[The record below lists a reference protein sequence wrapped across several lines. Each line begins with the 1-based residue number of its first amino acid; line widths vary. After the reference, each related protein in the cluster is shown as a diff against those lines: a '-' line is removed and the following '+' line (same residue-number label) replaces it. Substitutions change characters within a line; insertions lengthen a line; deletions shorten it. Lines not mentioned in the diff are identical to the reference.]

1 MAKDEGK
8 KSNKGLLIGIIVLLV
23 IVVIGVGVGVFA
35 FSKLSSGTEKNI
47 VEEVLTLEEIIV
59 NINDPSLKKYAKF
72 SLAMSYDSKNKKI
85 GENINANLHKIKD
98 SIISIF
104 KDKKVS
110 DIESSQGIEELKQ
123 QLKNKINEIL
133 GGDYILSIYFTN
145 LLIH

>member
-8 KSNKGLLIGIIVLLV
+8 KSNKGLLIGIIALLV

-35 FSKLSSGTEKNI
+35 FSKLSSETEKKI

-72 SLAMSYDSKNKKI
+72 SLAMSYDSKNKKV

-98 SIISIF
+98 AIISIF
-104 KDKKVS
+104 KEKKAS

-133 GGDYILSIYFTN
+133 GGEQIISVYFTN